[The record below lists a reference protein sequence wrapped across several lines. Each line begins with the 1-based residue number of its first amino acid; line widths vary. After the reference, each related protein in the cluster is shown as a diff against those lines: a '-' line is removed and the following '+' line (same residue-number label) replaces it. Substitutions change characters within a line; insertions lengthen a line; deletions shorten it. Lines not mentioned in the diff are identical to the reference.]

1 MLSKIVLYSPLMPLE
16 VAQQKY
22 ESVFG
27 KASELIFSAQK
38 IANFSSDFTIIY
50 ILTGGIEAIAQ
61 DIVNNTKEKVLLVAF
76 ENDNSLPACYE
87 IKSFYSENKINML
100 YLSISQDKRDIKLY
114 LQEIL
119 AQINVIE
126 EYAKIHEAI
135 TKAKFGIVGGIS
147 EWLINSQAQ
156 PFPNEL
162 EINPIKIR
170 LTELMT
176 IYRDT
181 DKQLIEPILTEWR
194 VKYNL
199 SNIKIEELEKS
210 AMLYYA
216 LHEIVKKYHLTA
228 VTIKCFDLLPFK
240 VTACLA
246 LAELND
252 IGIIAG
258 CEGDTQALF
267 TLYLTKLITKKSPW
281 MANISD
287 INIKKNT
294 IQLAHCT
301 VPTIFLAHN
310 TNITLDSHMESD
322 LSLAICGNIP
332 LGKVT
337 IIRIGKSLS
346 QHFIM
351 EGEVLTS
358 NMGNKKIC
366 RTQAIIKIN
375 ETNRWQDKIVGN
387 HQIVIS
393 GHHKKEIRSYLNY
406 FSD

>member
-1 MLSKIVLYSPLMPLE
+1 MLNKIVLYSPLMPLE

-50 ILTGGIEAIAQ
+50 ILTGGVERIAQ
-61 DIVNNTKEKVLLVAF
+61 DIITNTMQKVLLIAL
-76 ENDNSLPACYE
+76 ENDNSLATCYE
-87 IKSFYSENKINML
+87 LKAFNSNAKVDML
-100 YLSISQDKRDIKLY
+100 YVAKSQNRQNIDQYMLKVMTKIDAFIKISQY
-114 LQEIL
+114 
-119 AQINVIE
+119 
-126 EYAKIHEAI
+126 HTAI
-135 TKAKFGIVGGIS
+135 ISTNFGIIGGIS
-147 EWLINSQAQ
+147 DWLINSQAQ
-156 PFPNEL
+156 PFPKEF
-162 EINPIKIR
+162 EINPVEIR
-170 LTELMT
+170 LTELMK

-181 DKQLIEPILTEWR
+181 DKQVIEPILLEWNE
-194 VKYNL
+194 KYNL
-199 SNIKIEELEKS
+199 ENIKTEELEKS
-210 AMLYYA
+210 ASLFYA
-216 LHEIVKKYHLTA
+216 LYEIVKKYDLSA

-267 TLYLTKLITKKSPW
+267 TLFIAKIITKEVPW

-287 INIKKNT
+287 INIKRNT
-294 IQLAHCT
+294 LQLAHCT
-301 VPTIFLAHN
+301 VPTLFLSKK
-310 TNITLDSHMESD
+310 TNITLDTHMESD
-322 LSLAICGNIP
+322 LSLAICGDLP

-351 EGEVLTS
+351 EGEVTAS
-358 NMGNKKIC
+358 NMGNKNIC
-366 RTQAIIKIN
+366 RTQTIIKIN
-375 ETNRWQDKIVGN
+375 ESNNWYDKLVGN
-387 HQIVIS
+387 HQILVK
-393 GHHKKEIRSYLNY
+393 GHHKREIRSYLNY
-406 FSD
+406 ISD